1 MYLNALMVRP
11 MLATLVTLKMMQLT
25 LEHGLSFISPLA
37 FAMYGMLCVR
47 TSDIDSAFRFGDL
60 GLELLVKLQVCEYI
74 PRVYAAYY
82 GCIYPWR
89 FPIRD
94 ALDHLLYAH
103 RVGMQT
109 GDIEYSCLCAYLWSS
124 RSTSAGF
131 PLDKIEDQRTKFQIT
146 MKSRR
151 QESLLRMSTPH
162 LQAIRY
168 YRGMDADM
176 DETDSMLQFSIANN
190 LQATSQIIYWSKAQ
204 TALLFNDLDCA
215 DELACV
221 ADLSKNLVR
230 IPPTPELAHIT
241 FLNGMIAFAM
251 LGGFGNGKPRRT
263 RRQYK
268 RDGKSMLK
276 SLKSFAQWCPANFG
290 ASKQLLEAELAAVN
304 GQVGLAMECYVC
316 AIALAKDNGNL
327 FIQAL
332 ANERAGRYCFHSLC
346 LRQTAL
352 SYFKHSLLAYTSWA
366 AMRKVDHLRE
376 ELKSMYGTDDYER
389 CCTDETLASVN

>member
-1 MYLNALMVRP
+1 MFLHAVLVRP
-11 MLATLVTLKMMQLT
+11 MLAPFVTLKMMQLT
-25 LEHGLSFISPLA
+25 LVHGLSFISPLA
-37 FAMYGMLCVR
+37 FTTYGMLCVR
-47 TSDIDSAFRFGDL
+47 TSDIDAAFRFGDL
-60 GLELLVKLQVCEYI
+60 GLELLEKLQVREYI

-89 FPIRD
+89 YPIRD

-109 GDIEYSCLCAYLWSS
+109 GDIEFSCLCANLWCYL
-124 RSTSAGF
+124 STNAGV
-131 PLDKIEDQRTKFQIT
+131 PLDEIEDQGTKFQIT

-151 QESLLRMSTPH
+151 QQSLLRMSSYR

-176 DETDSMLQFSIANN
+176 DETEAMLQFSIANN
-190 LQATSQIIYWSKAQ
+190 LLTTMQGIYWSKAQ
-204 TALLFNDLDCA
+204 TALLFNDLDRA
-215 DELACV
+215 AELACV
-221 ADLSKNLVR
+221 ADLSKNLWR
-230 IPPTPELAHIT
+230 IPPTPELVHIT

-251 LGGFGNGKPRRT
+251 LGGCNNGNPRLT

-268 RDGKSMLK
+268 RKGKVMLE
-276 SLKSFAQWCPANFG
+276 SLKSFAQWCPANFV
-290 ASKQLLEAELAAVN
+290 ASKLLLEAELAAVN

-346 LRQTAL
+346 QRQTAL
-352 SYFKHSLLAYTSWA
+352 SYFNHSLLAYTSWA
-366 AMRKVDHLRE
+366 ALRKVDHLRE
-376 ELKSMYGTDDYER
+376 ELKSMYGTDNYER
-389 CCTDETLASVN
+389 CCTEETLASVN